1 MKQENYQDLL
11 SQFKVEELKE
21 RLEFDMAGGGWSYEA
36 KPKIKPKF
44 ENTKPKG
51 VEAGAEI
58 HFNWQP

>member
-1 MKQENYQDLL
+1 
-11 SQFKVEELKE
+11 
-21 RLEFDMAGGGWSYEA
+21 MAGGGWSYEA